1 MLTQRLGS
9 STQLDDAFIED
20 FIRIVKDNPGS
31 CDEVWLAT
39 SYGFPPLSV
48 HREMAQKLSVTAD
61 KLREAGL
68 RVSLQIS
75 NTIGHGQYMA
85 ARDCSGLVYDG
96 SPVRNI
102 VGHDGTVS
110 RYAFC
115 WNDPVMREYVR
126 EEVAAYVEEIRP
138 HTVWIDDDL
147 RADWHP
153 PVRYGCFCEDCI
165 ARFNR
170 ANGTS
175 YTREAL
181 VHEIN
186 RGDIGIRRAFVAQMR
201 DGIADFTYDVYRTVH
216 EICPE
221 CYAGLQNGAH
231 GYSGGDHV
239 YIYEAMQRATGLPPK
254 SRPGGGAYNDHN
266 PLEFPSKADYLSWQ
280 NARLPACVS
289 EIRPEIES
297 LPDVCYGKSIAGTIF
312 ETTLYLASGATAMS
326 YAIMMNDYE
335 DMDWHGEMLA
345 AFARQR
351 PYWER
356 LARASKGTVRGGMQ
370 LCMGRAMWTRPLSDG
385 DGDFVWAGEP
395 IHTAETFRP
404 LGFGVTFD
412 ETANPVYLLHPAH
425 VSALTDEEIRHLLTR
440 PVITSGDVLIAL
452 AARGFGDC
460 FSAGAQAIS
469 TAQLYETFT
478 DHPVNAKYTETKG
491 GVVRK
496 RWSQSFYFTE
506 GQAIIDRNDSVNFV
520 GTTEPLGYY
529 NSDSAAA
536 VPAFPGEDHPFG
548 CADAI
553 VHTSNGARWAVFGHN
568 PWNNTIS
575 SRRRAQI
582 IAAADYISD
591 RALTAVLD
599 TPAKAQLLPREN
611 SAGQLTSVS
620 VVNLTV
626 GASGVLQLRMRNPAL
641 KNGQTTALFAS
652 MTAAPCHLPLYRD
665 GDDVLVSLPSLD
677 AYSIGTLFLCEA

>member
-9 STQLDDAFIED
+9 STQLDAAFIAD
-20 FIRIVKDNPGS
+20 FIRIVKENPGS

-48 HREMAQKLSVTAD
+48 HRDMAKRLAEVAEQ
-61 KLREAGL
+61 LRRAGM

-102 VGHDGTVS
+102 VGPDGTVS

-115 WNDPVMREYVR
+115 WNDPVMRQYVR
-126 EEVAAYVEEIRP
+126 EEVAAYVEAIRP

-147 RADWHP
+147 RQDNHA
-153 PVRYGCFCEDCI
+153 PVPYGCFCEDCI

-186 RGDIGIRRAFVAQMR
+186 RGDIAVRRAFVAQMR
-201 DGIADFTYDVYRTVH
+201 EGIADFTYDVYRTVH
-216 EICPE
+216 EICPD

-239 YIYEAMQRATGLPPK
+239 YIYDAMQRATGLPPK
-254 SRPGGGAYNDHN
+254 SRPGGGAYNDHD
-266 PLEFPSKADYLSWQ
+266 PLGFLSKADYLSWQ
-280 NARLPACVS
+280 NARLPAYVK

-297 LPDVCYGKSIAGTIF
+297 LPDVCYGKSIAGTVF

-345 AFARQR
+345 AFAHQR

-356 LARASKGTVRGGMQ
+356 LAWASEGSVRGGMQ

-385 DGDFVWAGEP
+385 DGDFAWAGEP
-395 IHTAETFRP
+395 IGTADTFRP

-440 PVITSGDVLIAL
+440 PVITSGNVLIAL

-460 FSAGAQAIS
+460 FSAGAQTIS

-478 DHPVNAKYTETKG
+478 DHPVNAAYTETGG
-491 GVVRK
+491 GVMRK

-506 GQAIIDRNDSVNFV
+506 GQAIIDRD

-553 VHTSNGARWAVFGHN
+553 VHTSQGARWAVFGHN

-599 TPAKAQLLPREN
+599 TPAKVQLLPREN
-611 SAGQLTSVS
+611 AEGKLTSVS
-620 VVNLTV
+620 AVNLTV
-626 GASGVLQLRMRNPAL
+626 GASGTLLLRMRNPVL
-641 KNGQTTALFAS
+641 REGQTTVLFCS
-652 MTAAPCHLPLYRD
+652 MTDTPVHLPLLRD
-665 GDDVLVSLPSLD
+665 GEDWLVTLPSID
-677 AYSIGTLFLCEA
+677 AFSIGTVFVAED

>member
-85 ARDCSGLVYDG
+85 ARDCSGLVYGG

-126 EEVAAYVEEIRP
+126 EEVAAYVEAIRP

-153 PVRYGCFCEDCI
+153 PVAYACFCDDCV
-165 ARFNR
+165 ARFNQ
-170 ANGTS
+170 ANGTA

-181 VHEIN
+181 AQAIN
-186 RGDIGIRRAFVAQMR
+186 RDTDVRRAFVAQLR
-201 DGIADFTYDVYRTVH
+201 EGVADFTYDVYHTIH
-216 EICPE
+216 EICPD
-221 CYAGLQNGAH
+221 CYAGLQNGTH
-231 GYSGGDHV
+231 GFSGGDHV
-239 YIYEAMQRATGLPPK
+239 YIYDAMRRATGKSPK
-254 SRPGGGAYNDHN
+254 SRPGGGAYSDHN
-266 PLEFPSKADYLSWQ
+266 PLEFLSKLNDLTWQ
-280 NARLPACVS
+280 NARLPDDVT

-297 LPDVCYGKSIAGTIF
+297 LPDVCYGKSIAGTCF
-312 ETTLYLASGATAMS
+312 ETTLYLAGGATAMS

-356 LARASKGTVRGGMQ
+356 LARASGNTVGGGLQ
-370 LCMGRAMWTRPLSDG
+370 LCMGRQMWARPLSDG
-385 DGDFVWAGEP
+385 EHDYAWEGEP
-395 IHTAETFRP
+395 IGTADLFRP

-412 ETANPVYLLHPAH
+412 DTANPVYLLHPSH
-425 VSALTDEEIRHLLTR
+425 VPCLTDDEITHLLSK
-440 PVITSGDVLIAL
+440 PVITSGDVLCAL
-452 AARGFGDC
+452 AARGFGDH
-460 FSAGAQAIS
+460 FSAEAKPIS
-469 TAQLYETFT
+469 TAQLFETFT
-478 DHPVNAKYTETKG
+478 DHPINARYTAVRD
-491 GVVRK
+491 GVVRR
-496 RWSQSFYFTE
+496 RWSQSFYFTS
-506 GQAIIDRNDSVNFV
+506 GCAICDRD
-520 GTTEPLGYY
+520 GRTEPLGYY
-529 NSDSAAA
+529 DSDSAAA
-536 VPAFPGEDHPFG
+536 VPAFPGETHPFG
-548 CADAI
+548 CADA
-553 VHTSNGARWAVFGHN
+553 VVYTDCGARWAVFGHN
-568 PWNNTIS
+568 PWNNTVS
-575 SRRRAQI
+575 TRRRDQLV
-582 IAAADYISD
+582 AAADYISGC
-591 RALTAVLD
+591 ALTAMLD
-599 TPAKAQLLPREN
+599 THAKVNLLPREDRV
-611 SAGQLTSVS
+611 GRLTSVS
-620 VVNLTV
+620 LVNLTV
-626 GASGVLQLRMRNPAL
+626 GASGAMQLRMRNTAL
-641 KNGQTTALFAS
+641 ADGAASVLFAS
-652 MTAAPCHLPLYRD
+652 MTSAPYHLPVLRD
-665 GDDVLVSLPSLD
+665 GDDIVVTVPSLD
-677 AYSIGTLFLCEA
+677 AFSIGTVFLCD